1 MEVNMKI
8 LIQIICVLLTPVYF
22 LWTAGDENYT
32 LQSEGPVWSD
42 TFEIVDIKSPLDG
55 AIQKA
60 YFYRSRSAEAK
71 PLIVSLHTWSHDY
84 TQFDSIND
92 LCVSMDLNYIHPNFR
107 GVNNHK
113 DACCSELVLSDID
126 AAIDYA
132 LANGNVDIDRIYVIG
147 TSGGGYATLA
157 TFMKSRHNIKK
168 FAAWVPLVDL
178 AKWYRESRI
187 RKLKYADEIMTCT
200 SSSGGELNLEV
211 ARRKSPIYW
220 PTPVNKLEDSEVKI
234 YCGVYDGMT
243 GNGTIPITHS
253 INFYNKLM
261 DDVGGHAIDH
271 KVSDEEKLHLLE
283 HRSSLVQDRK
293 IGDREVFL
301 EKSHGNVHLIL
312 FEGGHEI
319 LTKYAFNDLIKDN

>member
-1 MEVNMKI
+1 MKI
-8 LIQIICVLLTPVYF
+8 LIQSICLVLPAVYCFWTSGDRASTPQS
-22 LWTAGDENYT
+22 AG
-32 LQSEGPVWSD
+32 PMWSD
-42 TFEIVDIKSPLDG
+42 TFQIVDIKSPLDG

-60 YFYRSRSAEAK
+60 YFYRSRSAEVK

-92 LCVSMDLNYIHPNFR
+92 LCVSKDLNYIHPNFR

-113 DACCSELVLSDID
+113 DACCSDLALADID

-132 LANGNVDIDRIYVIG
+132 LAHGNVDRDRIYVIG

-157 TFMKSRHNIKK
+157 TFMKSRHKIKK

-178 AKWYRESRI
+178 SKWYRETRI
-187 RKLKYADEIMTCT
+187 RKLKYADEILACT
-200 SSSGGELNLEV
+200 SSAGEELNLEV
-211 ARRKSPIYW
+211 ARAKSPMYW
-220 PTPVNKLEDSEVKI
+220 QTPVQKLADSEVKI

-253 INFYNKLM
+253 INFYNKLL
-261 DDVGGHAIDH
+261 DDLGGTAIRE

-283 HRSSLVQDRK
+283 HRSSLMSGKK
-293 IGDREVFL
+293 IGNREVFL
-301 EKSHGNVHLIL
+301 EKSHGNTHLVM

-319 LTKYAFNDLIKDN
+319 LTEYAFNDLIKDN

>member
-1 MEVNMKI
+1 MKI
-8 LIQIICVLLTPVYF
+8 LIQSICLILPTVYF
-22 LWTAGDENYT
+22 SWTSGGRT
-32 LQSEGPVWSD
+32 SLPQSEGPVWSD

-55 AIQKA
+55 TIQKA
-60 YFYRSRSAEAK
+60 YFYRSRSSEAK

-92 LCVSMDLNYIHPNFR
+92 LCVSKDLNYIHPNFR

-132 LANGNVDIDRIYVIG
+132 LAHGNVDSDRIYVIG

-157 TFMKSRHNIKK
+157 TFMKSRHKIKK

-178 AKWYRESRI
+178 SKWYRETRI
-187 RKLKYADEIMTCT
+187 RKLKYADEIMACT

-211 ARRKSPIYW
+211 ARAKSPMYW
-220 PTPVNKLEDSEVKI
+220 QTPVHKLEDSEVKI

-261 DDVGGHAIDH
+261 DDMGGDAKSS
-271 KVSDEEKLHLLE
+271 KVRDDEKLHLLE
-283 HRSSLVQDRK
+283 HRSSLMSGEK
-293 IGDREVFL
+293 IGNREVFL
-301 EKSHGNVHLIL
+301 EKSHGNTHLIL

-319 LTKYAFNDLIKDN
+319 LTEYAFNDLIKDNGS